1 MFWYLMIYHIC
12 NKTIYLPNFSLLK
25 LPIAKFMKIS
35 SLKVFCFTY
44 ERFVQTLR
52 RQFVGALPLSE
63 QERHAQLLQQLREDK
78 REAESIKERAR
89 RDQER
94 VQVGNSLYS
103 NLISFY
109 TYHTSKKIGTS
120 NYLTNFTA

>member
-1 MFWYLMIYHIC
+1 MLLVLVFDDLPHLQQNHISAQFFTPEASNCQIYE
-12 NKTIYLPNFSLLK
+12 NF
-25 LPIAKFMKIS
+25 F
-35 SLKVFCFTY
+35 LKVSCFTY
-44 ERFVQTLR
+44 ECFVQTLR

-103 NLISFY
+103 NISLFIC
-109 TYHTSKKIGTS
+109 TILLKKKKSTS
-120 NYLTNFTA
+120 LPHD